1 MSSNSRNSIQSGH
14 SCGSSSEFGFKTD
27 IFVLY
32 DKSELISVDFLFSVH
47 SLQDVILSQKS
58 FPIFNFFFV
67 RFLDKCY
74 FRATEITYVRSS
86 RCCSA
91 QATQRQRLSLLYS
104 VFQLMKTGRKSNL
117 IWHKYVIF
125 SRIFLIIPKCFSF
138 LVFSKVNWVFV
149 RFISPVI
156 SISFDFSSFVVKCKT

>member
-104 VFQLMKTGRKSNL
+104 VFQLMKTDRKFSPIL
-117 IWHKYVIF
+117 HKYVIF
-125 SRIFLIIPKCFSF
+125 SRIFLLILQNSSIIFFSQI
-138 LVFSKVNWVFV
+138 NWELV
-149 RFISPVI
+149 RFIS
-156 SISFDFSSFVVKCKT
+156 FSYINKF

>member
-47 SLQDVILSQKS
+47 SLQDVILVRNRFRFS
-58 FPIFNFFFV
+58 IFFV

-86 RCCSA
+86 RCSA

-104 VFQLMKTGRKSNL
+104 VFQLMKTGRKSNP

-125 SRIFLIIPKCFSF
+125 SRIFLTIPQNSSIIFFSEI
-138 LVFSKVNWVFV
+138 NWDFV
-149 RFISPVI
+149 RFISSVI
-156 SISFDFSSFVVKCKT
+156 SMSFDFLSFVVKCKT